1 VRNRDRVGSRW
12 ANMTQSDA
20 IVWVLF
26 GVFLFLVSLFG
37 SNLVRPMGYGP
48 GTGKEI
54 PMWSG
59 RLFVGLVGAGFLA
72 AALKHLIF
80 GR

>member
-37 SNLVRPMGYGP
+37 SNL
-48 GTGKEI
+48 
-54 PMWSG
+54 G
-59 RLFVGLVGAGFLA
+59 RWVMDPARGRKYLCGLDDCSWDWWEQGFL
-72 AALKHLIF
+72 
-80 GR
+80 RRP

>member
-1 VRNRDRVGSRW
+1 MRTYQALVRNRDRVGSRW
-12 ANMTQSDA
+12 ANMTQSNA

-37 SNLVRPMGYGP
+37 SNLVRPR
-48 GTGKEI
+48 KEI

-72 AALKHLIF
+72 AALKHFIF